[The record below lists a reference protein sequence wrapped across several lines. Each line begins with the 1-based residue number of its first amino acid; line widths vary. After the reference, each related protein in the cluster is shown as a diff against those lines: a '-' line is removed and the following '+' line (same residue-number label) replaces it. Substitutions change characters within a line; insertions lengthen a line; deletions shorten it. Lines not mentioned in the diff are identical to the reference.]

1 MIAPKYAKSLFIGT
15 MGTCMPSRGSRALST
30 DAKNTS
36 SILPAS
42 LFGIQD
48 TIKQH
53 KEAKRPI
60 LEAEI
65 ARRECE
71 IVLLKSHRML
81 LRLQLWSAFQTAII
95 AGLII
100 FSFGIA
106 LIGIVQVAKFVDRVG
121 AWNATLTNNV
131 LTRGVQREVQNLIP
145 TSTVLQ
151 VADYIPFWDL
161 RDATLLSA
169 LVALI
174 ILTLRVVQG
183 VSNWRDSHRL
193 KLGARVLEE
202 EVNILR
208 NWLALKE

>member
-1 MIAPKYAKSLFIGT
+1 
-15 MGTCMPSRGSRALST
+15 MGACMPSKGSIAPSSEART
-30 DAKNTS
+30 TS
-36 SILPAS
+36 FILPPS
-42 LFGIQD
+42 LFVLQD
-48 TIKQH
+48 TVERH
-53 KEAKRPI
+53 AEAKQPI

-81 LRLQLWSAFQTAII
+81 LRLQLWSALQTAII

-100 FSFGIA
+100 FSFGVA
-106 LIGIVQVAKFVDRVG
+106 LIGIVQVAKFFDRVG
-121 AWNATLTNNV
+121 TWNATLTNNV

-169 LVALI
+169 LVALV
-174 ILTLRVVQG
+174 ILTLRVIQS

-193 KLGARVLEE
+193 KTGARVLEE
-202 EVNILR
+202 EVKILR
-208 NWLALKE
+208 SWLALK

>member
-1 MIAPKYAKSLFIGT
+1 MDA
-15 MGTCMPSRGSRALST
+15 CMPAKGSIVLSSET
-30 DAKNTS
+30 KNTS
-36 SILPAS
+36 SSLPPS
-42 LFGIQD
+42 LFVLHD
-48 TIKQH
+48 TIERH
-53 KEAKRPI
+53 AEAKRPI

-81 LRLQLWSAFQTAII
+81 LRLQLWSALQTAII

-100 FSFGIA
+100 FSFGVA
-106 LIGIVQVAKFVDRVG
+106 LIGIVQVAKFFDRVG
-121 AWNATLTNNV
+121 TWNATLTNNV

-174 ILTLRVVQG
+174 ILTLRVIQS

-202 EVNILR
+202 EVKILR
-208 NWLALKE
+208 SWLALKE